1 MHPLGGVNACLRTV
15 QLPSMPAATLACPC
29 LLWLSAQPRRFACS
43 DGGRNKGQAIVPF
56 RISFAGYAM
65 PAQQKCSGAAARRGV
80 PRILEVSGQ
89 VKLAFSAF

>member
-1 MHPLGGVNACLRTV
+1 MHPHGGVNAYLRTV
-15 QLPSMPAATLACPC
+15 QMPSMPAATLACPC
-29 LLWLSAQPRRFACS
+29 LLRLSAQPRRFACS

-65 PAQQKCSGAAARRGV
+65 PAQQQHGGAAAPRGV
-80 PRILEVSGQ
+80 PRILEVSGK